1 MNNMIVGNK
10 VKIQTQ
16 KITRNSTG
24 RGVGNGNPKEM

>member
-1 MNNMIVGNK
+1 MHNMIEDGR

-24 RGVGNGNPKEM
+24 RGVGKGNPKEM